1 MDKETFDKAV
11 DFAEETI
18 REQFDTWRG
27 DLGIKRARAY
37 EGVSRLKYQDGQW
50 QELPDRFL
58 HELIRESEHSV
69 ASWDAV
75 YMLAIAALEHR
86 GVLTRELRSWTKDV
100 LRDQL
105 LEPAEK
111 SRRRPITPDPDG
123 DNLHARNVAIG
134 EAMRRLVKPP
144 WKLNPG
150 RNKSK
155 GHTCSADGGSACDA
169 AGMAWNRSSSKN
181 SDQLAALTFWTV
193 ASIWN
198 RYKKGTGKNLD
209 YLDTVFPEGESVRD
223 VAGTARNPLSDEY
236 RDEMEQQ
243 EGEAFTRA
251 WNRYM
256 KSKGENL
263 DSLDSSENS

>member
-1 MDKETFDKAV
+1 MGKETFDKAV
-11 DFAEETI
+11 DFAEEII
-18 REQFDTWRG
+18 REQFGTWRG

-37 EGVSRLKYQDGQW
+37 EGVSRLKYQKGQW

-86 GVLTRELRSWTKDV
+86 GVLTRELRSWTRDV

-105 LEPAEK
+105 LERPEK
-111 SRRRPITPDPDG
+111 SRRRPITSGPDR
-123 DNLHARNVAIG
+123 DNLHARDVAIG
-134 EAMRRLVKPP
+134 EAVRRLIKPP
-144 WKLNPG
+144 WQLKKG
-150 RNKSK
+150 RRNSK
-155 GHTCSADGGSACDA
+155 GTTCSAEWGSACDA
-169 AGMAWNRSSSKN
+169 AGMAWNRLSSKN
-181 SDQLAALTFWTV
+181 SDQLAGVTFGVV
-193 ASIWN
+193 AGIWH
-198 RYKKGTGKNLD
+198 RYRKGQGKNLD

-236 RDEMEQQ
+236 RDEMEQL
-243 EGEAFTRA
+243 EGEAFMRT
-251 WNRYM
+251 WDRYM

-263 DSLDSSENS
+263 YPLDSTENS